1 MWNYYHERQNRHEK
15 VNTESEEPDMKKNLF
30 SALIL
35 LLCLCLCAGLC
46 FAESED
52 LPVIE
57 CEKISGSFQWMG
69 RELTVKNVR
78 LNEES
83 KAIEVCYLA
92 PEGDPIPTA
101 EMATEN
107 LKLITLKEPSGE
119 IILPSGYSYWGVTFD
134 AATMKFGDAETQE
147 GFVLTYRLPD
157 GISPEELELA
167 PEQPPAE

>member
-1 MWNYYHERQNRHEK
+1 MWNYYHDRQNRHEK

>member
-1 MWNYYHERQNRHEK
+1 
-15 VNTESEEPDMKKNLF
+15 MKKKLF

-46 FAESED
+46 AAESEN

-57 CEKISGSFQWMG
+57 CEKITGSFQWMG
-69 RELTVKNVR
+69 HELTVKNVR

-92 PEGDPIPTA
+92 PEGAPIPTG
-101 EMATEN
+101 ELIKEN
-107 LKLITLKEPSGE
+107 LELITLKAPSGE
-119 IILPSGYSYWGVTFD
+119 AILPSGYSYWGVTFD